1 MLIKMKFAIYLPAM
15 NEYICFIYYGLYFT
29 SCYYISIH
37 YRLIYKYL
45 FLFIAIFSIGYITP
59 INNGLSDSV
68 TFINVGQ
75 GDCCLITHKYTSVLI
90 DTGGSIYTD
99 IGKDCLI
106 PYFKSRRIYDIDLV
120 ITTHDDYDH
129 MGALSSLK
137 ANFTVGDYIK
147 EADKFPIDINGLHF
161 INYNTFSNLF
171 NEENDKS
178 LVIGF
183 KLFNTDFLIMGDAP
197 IKVEKEMIKNYKSID
212 IICLDSSSSES
223 KDHWWKPKTSLIQ
236 VKTSVENIITTGF
249 TLEEALDKDYL
260 WKMVKGPY
268 VFVSAKKDKE
278 TDAYSFRYFI
288 IPRSLFVA
296 LLYNSNYYYVKDMH
310 KDDGL
315 VLSAPAGIRV
325 SWLEGNKEFSPRNKT
340 PFDNPI
346 KEKCEDE
353 WKNIWMD

>member
-1 MLIKMKFAIYLPAM
+1 MNNVTNLQKSEKQTIKARLGAM
-15 NEYICFIYYGLYFT
+15 GENLV
-29 SCYYISIH
+29 
-37 YRLIYKYL
+37 
-45 FLFIAIFSIGYITP
+45 
-59 INNGLSDSV
+59 V
-68 TFINVGQ
+68 TQLMQQ
-75 GDCCLITHKYTSVLI
+75 GWDA
-90 DTGGSIYTD
+90 
-99 IGKDCLI
+99 
-106 PYFKSRRIYDIDLV
+106 FN
-120 ITTHDDYDH
+120 
-129 MGALSSLK
+129 
-137 ANFTVGDYIK
+137 ANC
-147 EADKFPIDINGLHF
+147 
-161 INYNTFSNLF
+161 S
-171 NEENDKS
+171 
-178 LVIGF
+178 
-183 KLFNTDFLIMGDAP
+183 
-197 IKVEKEMIKNYKSID
+197 IKNYKSID